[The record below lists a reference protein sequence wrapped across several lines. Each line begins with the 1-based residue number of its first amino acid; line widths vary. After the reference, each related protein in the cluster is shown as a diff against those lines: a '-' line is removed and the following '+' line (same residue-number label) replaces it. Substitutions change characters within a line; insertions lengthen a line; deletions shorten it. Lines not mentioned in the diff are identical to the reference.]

1 MNPIYNTHT
10 KYRIVL
16 AYLATMMLLVF
27 ASLFYDRFPIPLCP
41 FRLLIG
47 FPCPGCGGLRAA
59 NMLLR
64 GDVLSALYTNPL
76 SCIVMIFFAILPFIY
91 LYDKVANKRLVANIL
106 AQPWNRKIT
115 RIVFAIILLNWVWN
129 IYKLG

>member
-1 MNPIYNTHT
+1 MNPIIRIR
-10 KYRIVL
+10 KYKIVF

-27 ASLFYDRFPIPLCP
+27 ASLFYDRFPCPLCP
-41 FRLLIG
+41 FKLLTG
-47 FPCPGCGGLRAA
+47 LPCPGCGGLRAA
-59 NMLLR
+59 NMLLQ
-64 GDVLSALYTNPL
+64 GNVLRALYINPL

-91 LYDKVANKRLVANIL
+91 LYGKVANKRLVANIL

-115 RIVFAIILLNWVWN
+115 GTVFAVILLNWAWN